1 MKFKISNYVTRFR
14 KSPGIQH
21 SVVIMLE
28 RWYQVINKGEYI
40 SVMHMDFLKDFD
52 SGILRGFID
61 GLLSFKSFIIDLIL
75 FLYSTILSYMQKT
88 TTFLQSL
95 MIKKKL
101 MDQSLKAFRQ

>member
-1 MKFKISNYVTRFR
+1 MKFKNSNYVTGFR
-14 KSPGIQH
+14 KSPGIQY
-21 SVVIMLE
+21 SVAIMSE

-75 FLYSTILSYMQKT
+75 FLYSTILSNTQKT
-88 TTFLQSL
+88 ITFLQSL

-101 MDQSLKAFRQ
+101 MEQSLKAFRQ

>member
-52 SGILRGFID
+52 SGILRV
-61 GLLSFKSFIIDLIL
+61 LLTDCFPSNHS
-75 FLYSTILSYMQKT
+75 
-88 TTFLQSL
+88 
-95 MIKKKL
+95 
-101 MDQSLKAFRQ
+101 